1 VEADREPRALRRA
14 YVAVRLACIGMPG
27 GLGCLRGH
35 LVPLTVTPSLFP
47 STVCACG
54 KAAYDTTMAGSSMPR
69 VRRDWDMM
77 SRGSQAAAHQAAAAR
92 TATQTDRETASI
104 SLAFSGVQAAACR

>member
-1 VEADREPRALRRA
+1 
-14 YVAVRLACIGMPG
+14 
-27 GLGCLRGH
+27 
-35 LVPLTVTPSLFP
+35 
-47 STVCACG
+47 
-54 KAAYDTTMAGSSMPR
+54 MAGSSMPR

-104 SLAFSGVQAAACR
+104 SLAFLGCRQQRAADAGAAEAEIPGIRRPRPRETRDGDM